1 VFSGISDIGSD
12 IIQTMESKSKLL
24 KENEDLKRK
33 IDLLEL
39 NIIQYKNLEVENIKL
54 KKLLNF
60 VEKINTKKLDYVT
73 GKVIGYSGDNW
84 INSLIINLGSNDGI
98 KEGDIVVADG
108 YFAGIIS
115 EVGLFSSTVLLA
127 SNKNFYLTVRTKK
140 TREIAFF
147 QGIDIDSGILK
158 YVKPEQDIR
167 IGDIVETAG
176 IDGYPAGI
184 PIGMVKE
191 VSYEEGNFF
200 QDIKVKLFLYPYNL
214 EYVVVLKK
222 PENLKKK

>member
-1 VFSGISDIGSD
+1 MFSGISDIGSD

>member
-1 VFSGISDIGSD
+1 MFSGIAEIGSD
-12 IIQTMESKSKLL
+12 LVQTMESKSKLL
-24 KENEDLKRK
+24 EENEELKRK

-39 NIIQYKNLEVENIKL
+39 KIVQYKNLEIENTKL

-60 VEKINTKKLDYVT
+60 INRINTQKLDYIT

-108 YFAGIIS
+108 YLAGVVS
-115 EVGLFSSTVLLA
+115 EVGLFSSTVLLT

-147 QGIDIDSGILK
+147 QGIDINSGILK

-191 VSYEEGNFF
+191 VYYEEGNFF

-222 PENLKKK
+222 PEDIRKR